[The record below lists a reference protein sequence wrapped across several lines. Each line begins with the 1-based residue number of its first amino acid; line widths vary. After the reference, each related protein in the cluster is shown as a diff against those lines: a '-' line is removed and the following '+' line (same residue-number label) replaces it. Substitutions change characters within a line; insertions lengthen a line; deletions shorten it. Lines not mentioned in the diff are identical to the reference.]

1 MLAVE
6 ELAEEH
12 LVLGY
17 GKMIQYQRHRPLHFV
32 TKGKALQS
40 GQIQAIRCLPVF
52 YIQVKA
58 LIQSFLSS
66 GTTTYPLCGP

>member
-32 TKGKALQS
+32 AKGKALQS
-40 GQIQAIRCLPVF
+40 GQI
-52 YIQVKA
+52 
-58 LIQSFLSS
+58 
-66 GTTTYPLCGP
+66 